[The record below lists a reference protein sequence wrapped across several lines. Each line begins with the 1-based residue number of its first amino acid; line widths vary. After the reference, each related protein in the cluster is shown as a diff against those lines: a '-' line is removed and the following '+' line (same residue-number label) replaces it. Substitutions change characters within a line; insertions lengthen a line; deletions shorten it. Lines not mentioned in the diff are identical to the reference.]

1 MAQWLKDGE
10 PVDPKKVGV
19 RNSNVDSVLFIRTAE
34 REHSGKY
41 TLVLQIE
48 SMEDRA
54 TLDIRVVG
62 K

>member
-10 PVDPKKVGV
+10 PIDPKKVGV
-19 RNSNVDSVLFIRTAE
+19 RNSNVDSVLFIRSAE
-34 REHSGKY
+34 RENTGKY
-41 TLVLQIE
+41 TLVLQVE

-62 K
+62 